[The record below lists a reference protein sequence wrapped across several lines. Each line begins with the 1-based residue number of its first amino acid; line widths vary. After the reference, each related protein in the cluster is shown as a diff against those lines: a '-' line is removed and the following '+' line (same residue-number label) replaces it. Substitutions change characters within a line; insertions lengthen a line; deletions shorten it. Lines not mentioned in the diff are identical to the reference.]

1 MGKYIFLSLLFV
13 VPSLC
18 FSQGRVGYA
27 YDAAGNR
34 ISRSACSYRPGDNV
48 MKTHIKSNRLSLSPS
63 AKSLDMTEMD
73 VEGEPFTS
81 KFLLSDRPSGDIMQI
96 QQGRRCYYRQYG
108 DSLLLS
114 GMENHLMKVCYDMP
128 EVWLRFPMQQ
138 GDSIEGLFH
147 GTGTYCD
154 KLSIERFGTYRT
166 KVEDVEKLVLPS
178 GDTLRNVLCLHTL
191 RQVVSHT
198 YPIDTLREKP
208 ILFTEDS
215 IRSHM
220 LTADNVVTEDEFRL
234 YAPGY
239 RYPIVEGVSRHN
251 SEGEK
256 TQSIWLFTSPV
267 EQETIPLDEVN
278 KKIRQNSDAS
288 CQNGNN
294 EKGKDHIKKTDGFH
308 YSYSVGESAVTV
320 TYGHDT
326 SAPVRV
332 ILSDK
337 RGIVYRM
344 MEQTNDAGDNHSI
357 TIDYN
362 GLQRGQYVL
371 FIETQ
376 GKRYTEKFN
385 VK

>member
-1 MGKYIFLSLLFV
+1 MGKYIILSLLFV

-34 ISRSACSYRPGDNV
+34 ISRSACSFRPGDNV
-48 MKTHIKSNRLSLSPS
+48 MKTHIKSNRLSLPPS
-63 AKSLDMTEMD
+63 AELLDMTEMD
-73 VEGEPFTS
+73 AEGEPFPS
-81 KFLLSDRPSGDIMQI
+81 KYLLSDSPLGDIMEI
-96 QQGRRCYYRQYG
+96 QQGRRCYYRQHG

-114 GMENHLMKVCYDMP
+114 GMENHLMKACYDMP

-220 LTADNVVTEDEFRL
+220 LTADNIMSEDEYRL

-251 SEGEK
+251 TEGEK

-267 EQETIPLDEVN
+267 EQEIIPLDEVN
-278 KKIRQNSDAS
+278 KRIRAS
-288 CQNGNN
+288 LVSNGNSIEKKSLMN
-294 EKGKDHIKKTDGFH
+294 ESRNDNGSINYSIGQDPINKTIEVGCRSEENIIVDVLLVNAQGYTCMREKRMGTEVHITL
-308 YSYSVGESAVTV
+308 SV
-320 TYGHDT
+320 
-326 SAPVRV
+326 
-332 ILSDK
+332 
-337 RGIVYRM
+337 RGLRK
-344 MEQTNDAGDNHSI
+344 
-357 TIDYN
+357 
-362 GLQRGQYVL
+362 GQYVICL
-371 FIETQ
+371 RAGQKTFSQQVNIS
-376 GKRYTEKFN
+376 
-385 VK
+385 

>member
-1 MGKYIFLSLLFV
+1 
-13 VPSLC
+13 
-18 FSQGRVGYA
+18 
-27 YDAAGNR
+27 
-34 ISRSACSYRPGDNV
+34 
-48 MKTHIKSNRLSLSPS
+48 MKTHIKSNRLSLPPS
-63 AKSLDMTEMD
+63 AELLDMTEMD
-73 VEGEPFTS
+73 AEGEPFTS
-81 KFLLSDRPSGDIMQI
+81 KFLLSDRSSGDIMQI
-96 QQGRRCYYRQYG
+96 QQGRRCYYRQHG

-198 YPIDTLREKP
+198 CPIDTLREKS
-208 ILFTEDS
+208 ILFTKDS

-220 LTADNVVTEDEFRL
+220 LTADNVVTEDEYRL

-278 KKIRQNSDAS
+278 KRIRAS
-288 CQNGNN
+288 LVSNGNSIDKKSIMSESRN
-294 EKGKDHIKKTDGFH
+294 DDGSINYSIGQDPIKKTIEVGCRSEEDIIVEVLLVNAQGYTCMREKRMGMEVH
-308 YSYSVGESAVTV
+308 ITLSV
-320 TYGHDT
+320 
-326 SAPVRV
+326 
-332 ILSDK
+332 
-337 RGIVYRM
+337 RGLRK
-344 MEQTNDAGDNHSI
+344 
-357 TIDYN
+357 
-362 GLQRGQYVL
+362 GQYVICL
-371 FIETQ
+371 RAGQKTFSQQVNIS
-376 GKRYTEKFN
+376 
-385 VK
+385 